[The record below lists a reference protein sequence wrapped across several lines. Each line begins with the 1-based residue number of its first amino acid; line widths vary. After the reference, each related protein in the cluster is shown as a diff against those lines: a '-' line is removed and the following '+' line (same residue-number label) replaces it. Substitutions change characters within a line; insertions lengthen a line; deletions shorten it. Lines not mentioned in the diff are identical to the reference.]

1 MVANNFSAR
10 REQVLNVFNQAV
22 TELNGLNTDIDKTI
36 DANSA
41 EIASRQAQ
49 NKELEVLKASNN
61 KTVKF
66 FTKLFKA

>member
-1 MVANNFSAR
+1 MATNNFIAR

-22 TELNGLNTDIDKTI
+22 TDLNGLNADIDKTI

-49 NKELEVLKASNN
+49 NKELEALKASND